1 METADSL
8 FSQNNYRKMESV
20 LFHCLSSDAYLL
32 WGTGGNTSNST
43 VSLVNVNGVQQCIS
57 RCQYHM
63 IMSVIMTYWT
73 RPYLQIIPNTKY
85 PRFTTAITQGT
96 KCTKQ
101 KTSLM
106 VYCVLLSTIP
116 IGLNL
121 MLMKNNAQSN
131 PYCQCCKFCSLQ
143 RHTTAR
149 ITSKQ
154 QVLQPRCRK
163 IRKREQL
170 YPE

>member
-1 METADSL
+1 MTIAHASYFKSVGNIVKTMSDQVQHVMGAYAHLMRRSQVRQRLWSRMPENTRGRGELGLPKAWGAALLYPYDDFFKHRIVETADSL

-43 VSLVNVNGVQQCIS
+43 VSLVKNVDGVQQCIS

-85 PRFTTAITQGT
+85 P
-96 KCTKQ
+96 
-101 KTSLM
+101 
-106 VYCVLLSTIP
+106 
-116 IGLNL
+116 
-121 MLMKNNAQSN
+121 
-131 PYCQCCKFCSLQ
+131 
-143 RHTTAR
+143 
-149 ITSKQ
+149 
-154 QVLQPRCRK
+154 
-163 IRKREQL
+163 
-170 YPE
+170 